1 MAKKIAHAIPNAHPS
16 STGHHCG
23 TTSTPQHL
31 GPDRTTCA
39 LGQTTVHGG
48 SRVPSGGRMGSGSP
62 WRSPVDPTG
71 PHHRIVVGELPQL
84 GIARGFRRPR

>member
-48 SRVPSGGRMGSGSP
+48 SRVPGG
-62 WRSPVDPTG
+62 G
-71 PHHRIVVGELPQL
+71 PYGQRQSV
-84 GIARGFRRPR
+84 A